1 MRFRRTTVVATAAVL
16 FTALAGCGFLTGESA
31 APGTDGSC
39 APQDLRLAT
48 IRAEDDPAT
57 LAAQRFAESIGET
70 TDQRIKVRVFPN
82 SQLGDVNG
90 IFAGLSSGQG
100 VDVFYEGI
108 TIYPTLS
115 GANAF
120 TVVSVPF
127 MWDSYEQLLGVLRS
141 PEFTELFEQA
151 AKQTGVRV
159 IAVEGD
165 AEPRALSANRPITT
179 PADMQGLELR
189 IAQAPMPQAF
199 ARALGANPQ
208 VVPLADLYLALRQ
221 GVVDAQENGA
231 ITMINQSL
239 DEVQSH
245 YMPTNYIRDARSW
258 YVNDAWWGGLCA
270 ADREAITAAATEAGQ
285 LDTAEV
291 EKQLAAAE
299 QELRSTITVVE
310 PDVEAFR
317 AALDGQ
323 FDQFDGQLWPAGVL
337 DTARRLR
344 DAQR

>member
-1 MRFRRTTVVATAAVL
+1 MRFPRATVVATAALL
-16 FTALAGCGFLTGESA
+16 FTALTGCGFLTGNSA
-31 APGTDGSC
+31 ASGTDGSC
-39 APQDLRLAT
+39 TPQDLRLAT

-57 LAAQRFAESIGET
+57 LAAQRFADSIAEA
-70 TDQRIKVRVFPN
+70 TDQRITVRVFPN

-100 VDVFYEGI
+100 VDMFYEGI

-127 MWDSYEQLLGVLRS
+127 MWDSYPQLLSVLRS

-151 AKQTGVRV
+151 AEQTGVRV

-179 PADMQGLELR
+179 PEDMQGLKLR
-189 IAQAPMPQAF
+189 IAQAPMPQEF

-239 DEVQSH
+239 HEVQGY

-270 ADREAITAAATEAGQ
+270 ADREAITEAATAAGQ
-285 LDTAEV
+285 FDTAEV

-299 QELRSTITVVE
+299 EQLRSGITVVE

-317 AALDGQ
+317 AALDGK
-323 FDQFDGQLWPAGVL
+323 FDQFDGQLWPAGLL

-344 DAQR
+344 DEHR

>member
-1 MRFRRTTVVATAAVL
+1 MRIPKASVVATVAAL
-16 FTALAGCGFLTGESA
+16 FAALTGCGFLTGESA
-31 APGTDGSC
+31 PSASDGTC
-39 APQDLRLAT
+39 TEQNLRLAT

-57 LAAQRFAESIGET
+57 LAANHFAESVARA
-70 TDQRIKVRVFPN
+70 TDGRITVRVFPN
-82 SQLGDVNG
+82 SQLGDFNG

-100 VDVFYEGI
+100 VDLFYEGI
-108 TIYPTLS
+108 TIYPTLE

-127 MWDSYEQLLGVLRS
+127 MWDSYEQLVGVLRS
-141 PEFTELFEQA
+141 EEFAELFEQA
-151 AKQTGVRV
+151 AQQTGVRV

-165 AEPRALSANRPITT
+165 AEPRALSANRPIVT
-179 PADMQGLELR
+179 PEDMRGLKLR
-189 IAQAPMPQAF
+189 IAQAPMPQEF

-239 DEVQSH
+239 HEVQSH

-258 YVNDAWWGGLCA
+258 YVNDAWWNGLCA
-270 ADREAITAAATEAGQ
+270 EDREAITQAAIEAGR
-285 LDTAEV
+285 LNTAEV
-291 EKQLAAAE
+291 GKQLTAAE
-299 QELRSTITVVE
+299 EQLRSTISVVE

-317 AALDGQ
+317 AALEGR
-323 FDQFDGQLWPAGVL
+323 FDQFDGQLWPEGL
-337 DTARRLR
+337 LEQTRQIR